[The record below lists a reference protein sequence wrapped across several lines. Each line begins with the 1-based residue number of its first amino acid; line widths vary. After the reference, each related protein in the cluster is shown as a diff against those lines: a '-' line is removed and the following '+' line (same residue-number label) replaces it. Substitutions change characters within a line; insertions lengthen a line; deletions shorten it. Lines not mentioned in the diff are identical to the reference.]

1 MSSEV
6 AQNQQLKADNTTSDA
21 PLQRQGRHYRVI
33 PQRGKHRF
41 RVRYQEGNQP
51 TAGCRLCSTGS

>member
-1 MSSEV
+1 MSSAV
-6 AQNQQLKADNTTSDA
+6 TQNRQLNTDNATSSA

-51 TAGCRLCSTGS
+51 TAGCRLCSAGS